1 MAGRCLTYYLDGSVQ
16 VSPVKDGNTDR
27 WSKTY
32 TSKEKT
38 SSGSASSSNRGSRN
52 SSGLPPL
59 GMLNMDF
66 NKDDDSSPPPRTPPP
81 SDALGTS
88 HTNLAALPP
97 VQRSPGRRA
106 FPKPLNHSS
115 RVGPRATSTTRP
127 SSPLKQAY
135 IPPKHDSPPSGK
147 REQSF
152 TDDDDLP
159 SIADEEL
166 GDLTNTL
173 GSTIQPKET
182 LPVQLCASCDEPFA
196 TDAARYPGL
205 DDPRGITGVFY
216 CRQCFKDNGGLK
228 GHCAACGNEV
238 LMGRHDGSSVTVR
251 DKLYHSKCFKCSH
264 CGNKVDRGHCCDPT
278 GKPCCEPCL
287 EKVLNA
293 PSGPSSPTTTRVTRK
308 SGPLNDSGSEDRR
321 NSTPRGPPRGSITP
335 NNGNTSDSAPTRP
348 RESMSFLEEL
358 KQRQSAG
365 GGAPSPSAIRRET
378 LRSRSKSR
386 EPDRQRQRDEEQEHD
401 QDKGRERDRPRD
413 RDRDRDREKQRDR
426 ERDRE
431 RGKERNKERERE
443 REREKERE
451 KELEQ
456 ERERE
461 REAERELE
469 RELER
474 SYDHEED
481 DHEQRESSP
490 INPDMIRRDT
500 MGPRKAGG
508 AIRRARERERER
520 EQGGGS
526 ARRESRDPGEKPP
539 ARNPR
544 RSASRPRERSTSPP
558 PARRSSN
565 AQPLRRSTSKG
576 ALKQKERSVS
586 PPGGRRGRGEDDP
599 KPKPIRSALRSASRP
614 RISDPKT
621 RRERERSK
629 SPPPKDTA
637 PMYPVGKLT
646 RDLGS
651 LTVGLASGD
660 DSSSIV
666 ASDSHSS
673 IARSEYTSL
682 SSTSAA
688 TSLRSSTS
696 PSSIGTSEIKPIL
709 KTRRSIISFG
719 DTTGSESPSTLAK
732 ARRPIRSSLVSR
744 DNGPET
750 PKASAIDPFD
760 APKAEEEDLEAD
772 EDMDRSMDRS
782 MDKDLEKQSTPSR
795 LPRRSIG
802 RDSPA
807 STTGTVT
814 PSRLRSGAP
823 SSGKKPSMGDY
834 HEPEEHRTSW
844 LRNREARARSFVK
857 PRGDFSDTSNDSL
870 PWGMR
875 STKSDNILPSRS
887 VAEPEQFSPPPV
899 IAPMSNPSSGAP
911 SRAPSPSKRRS
922 KADDSVM
929 PIDST
934 ERCSMCNEKLH
945 LDGGNMFVTVPGYAK
960 TGNTGE
966 YTPARTFHVDCF
978 KCSVCELPF
987 GGDAWE
993 GQQARFVQLKDVIA
1007 HPECAPP
1014 IVRTATYTPTPTKLN
1029 RVTKSQSLPAEPP
1042 LRSAPAVSRPTPTVN
1057 TGAAP
1062 VTRSRSGTTA
1072 QPAPRFG
1079 GAMYCPACSKSVSP
1093 MELGTCPGP
1102 NGSRWHSSCLVCGGK
1117 DAKKNRKNPRDPG
1130 CGKQLDSGAKYDQEG
1145 GVWCRECIDK
1155 LPAEMRPSSPI
1166 KPIVPTHTGS
1176 KSWGRASGSIV
1187 AQYTGVSV
1195 NNTGGI
1201 LKPQTTGGGGFI
1213 RPQATGGGGIIKP
1226 QTTGGGGILKPQT
1239 TGGGGILK
1247 PQTTGGGGILKPQT
1261 TGGGGFIRPQLTG
1274 RSAGGVTAQ
1283 YTGGSIGGLVPQ
1295 LTGGGLPITMQLTGG
1310 SYRRAATKSV
1320 GNFEELEAQYTG
1332 GRAYDR
1338 PVSALG
1344 GEGFRTAMS
1353 LARRGVSMS
1362 DADEAF
1368 EPPVR
1373 ERPKSA
1379 YGLRSWK
1386 I

>member
-1 MAGRCLTYYLDGSVQ
+1 M
-16 VSPVKDGNTDR
+16 KDGNTDR

-38 SSGSASSSNRGSRN
+38 STSTSASTSNRNSRN

-59 GMLNMDF
+59 GMLTMDF
-66 NKDDDSSPPPRTPPP
+66 NKDDDVSPPPRTPPP

-97 VQRSPGRRA
+97 VQRSPGRRS

-115 RVGPRATSTTRP
+115 RVSSRSTTTTRP

-135 IPPKHDSPPSGK
+135 VPPRHDSPPLDK
-147 REQSF
+147 RDQYI
-152 TDDDDLP
+152 TDDDDDIP
-159 SIADEEL
+159 SIADEDL

-196 TDAARYPGL
+196 TDAVRYPGL

-251 DKLYHSKCFKCSH
+251 DKLFHSKCFKCAH
-264 CGNKVDRGHCCDPT
+264 CGNKVDRGHSCDPT

-287 EKVLNA
+287 EKILNA
-293 PSGPSSPTTTRVTRK
+293 PSGPSSPSTTRITRK
-308 SGPLNDSGSEDRR
+308 SGGLNDSTSEDRR
-321 NSTPRGPPRGSITP
+321 ASTTRGPPRGSTTP
-335 NNGNTSDSAPTRP
+335 STSKGNTSDSAPPTRP

-386 EPDRQRQRDEEQEHD
+386 DAERQRPQDEDQEPD
-401 QDKGRERDRPRD
+401 QDKSREYDRPRD
-413 RDRDRDREKQRDR
+413 RDRGLDRDKEKDKERDRGDR
-426 ERDRE
+426 ERERE
-431 RGKERNKERERE
+431 RNRERE

-451 KELEQ
+451 RERDR

-461 REAERELE
+461 RERERDRERDRDREAERELE

-474 SYDHEED
+474 SYDYDQD
-481 DHEQRESSP
+481 DDRALPENSP
-490 INPDMIRRDT
+490 INPDLIRRDT
-500 MGPRKAGG
+500 MGPRKAGS

-520 EQGGGS
+520 EKSGS
-526 ARRESRDPGEKPP
+526 PSTGRRESRDTGEKPST
-539 ARNPR
+539 RNAR
-544 RSASRPRERSTSPP
+544 RSASRPRQRSTSPP
-558 PARRSSN
+558 PASRRSST
-565 AQPLRRSTSKG
+565 QPLRRSSSRGTV
-576 ALKQKERSVS
+576 KQKERSVS
-586 PPGGRRGRGEDDP
+586 PPGGRRGRGEEES
-599 KPKPIRSALRSASRP
+599 KPKPMRSALRSASRP
-614 RISDPKT
+614 RISEPKT
-621 RRERERSK
+621 RRERERST
-629 SPPPKDTA
+629 SPPPKEAA

-660 DSSSIV
+660 DVSVV

-673 IARSEYTSL
+673 IARSEYTAL

-696 PSSIGTSEIKPIL
+696 PSSIGVSEVKPIL
-709 KTRRSIISFG
+709 KTRRSLITFG
-719 DTTGSESPSTLAK
+719 DTTGSDSPSTLAK
-732 ARRPIRSSLVSR
+732 SRRPIRSSLVSR
-744 DNGPET
+744 DSASDLSKT
-750 PKASAIDPFD
+750 PTNEPFD
-760 APKAEEEDLEAD
+760 ALRAD
-772 EDMDRSMDRS
+772 EEPELDEDMNKSMDRSMDRS
-782 MDKDLEKQSTPSR
+782 IDKDLEKPSTPSR

-814 PSRLRSGAP
+814 PNRLRSGTP

-834 HEPEEHRTSW
+834 HEPEEPRTSW
-844 LRNREARARSFVK
+844 LRNREIRARSFVK
-857 PRGDFSDTSNDSL
+857 PRGDYSDTSNDSL

-875 STKSDNILPSRS
+875 STKSDNILPPRPTSI
-887 VAEPEQFSPPPV
+887 VEPESFSPPP
-899 IAPMSNPSSGAP
+899 APAPISAPTSGP
-911 SRAPSPSKRRS
+911 PSPSKRRS
-922 KADDSVM
+922 KVDGLVM

-934 ERCSMCNEKLH
+934 ERCSMCDEKLH

-987 GGDAWE
+987 GNDAWE

-1014 IVRTATYTPTPTKLN
+1014 IVRTATYTPSPTKLN
-1029 RVTKSQSLPAEPP
+1029 RAVKSQPQPAEPP
-1042 LRSAPAVSRPTPTVN
+1042 LRSAPAVARPTPTVN
-1057 TGAAP
+1057 TSPASAP
-1062 VTRSRSGTTA
+1062 VTRPRSGTTG
-1072 QPAPRFG
+1072 QSAPRFG
-1079 GAMYCPACSKSVSP
+1079 GSMYCPPCGKSVSP
-1093 MELGTCPGP
+1093 MEL
-1102 NGSRWHSSCLVCGGK
+1102 
-1117 DAKKNRKNPRDPG
+1117 DAKKNRKSPKDPG

-1155 LPAEMRPSSPI
+1155 LPSDMRPSSPI
-1166 KPIVPTHTGS
+1166 KPIMPTHTGS
-1176 KSWGRASGSIV
+1176 KSWGRASGGPV
-1187 AQYTGVSV
+1187 AVQHTGVSV
-1195 NNTGGI
+1195 NTTGGGI

-1213 RPQATGGGGIIKP
+1213 RPQTTGGGGIIKP

-1239 TGGGGILK
+1239 TGGILK

-1283 YTGGSIGGLVPQ
+1283 YTGGSIVGGLVPQ

-1310 SYRRAATKSV
+1310 SYRRAAPKSV

-1338 PVSALG
+1338 PASSLG
-1344 GEGFRTAMS
+1344 GEDFRTAMS

-1362 DADEAF
+1362 DADEIY

-1379 YGLRSWK
+1379 YGTRNWR